1 MEQVILELVR
11 LIKDGKQVDDRCITA
26 LCRAAN
32 KGVLDNS
39 KHIAKKKLFPFYL
52 KVKSEQLERWESWGI
67 DPQTEQALLNA
78 LRAKPRRTASGVAT
92 ITVITCPRPCS
103 SDCLYCPNDLRMPKS
118 YVNDE
123 PACRRAERNF
133 FDPYLQVA
141 SRLITLEQMGHVTD
155 KIELIVLGG
164 TWTDYPHE
172 YQNWFMTGL
181 FKALNDDDATRLVT
195 MKRLHSA
202 YVAAGAPASEEACA
216 QMVAGVQER
225 VASGELTY
233 NQGYALVHDSSGS
246 ASCVASTQTASEEDV
261 FEQHR
266 INEDAAHRVVG
277 LVVETRPETLDCQTL
292 KRVRR
297 LGCTKVQIG
306 VQSLDN
312 AVLAANKRSTTVE
325 QCAEAFKLLRLF
337 GFKIHSHFMANLYG
351 SSIEQDAAEYRRF
364 ASSREFSPDEIKLYP
379 CALIGGTAL
388 CKLYETGEW
397 QPYDEDDMV
406 NMLVEDILATQPFT
420 RVSRMIRDFTVH
432 DIVAGSKKTNMR
444 QMVESRLRDL
454 GLPVQE
460 IRFREPGTEPLDP
473 DKLRL
478 DVVEYDCVGTR
489 ERFLQWVDDDN
500 RIAGFLRL
508 SLPDSSAVESLPD
521 APVRLGEAMIREV
534 HVYGKV
540 ASIHHEDGAVQH
552 MGLGRR
558 LVERACQIARAEG
571 YGCINVISSVG
582 TRNYYRKLGF
592 EDGELYQSK
601 VL

>member
-11 LIKDGKQVDDRCITA
+11 LIKEGKQVDDGCITA

-52 KVKSEQLERWESWGI
+52 KVKSEQPARWESWDI
-67 DPQTEQALLNA
+67 DAQTEPVLLSA

-92 ITVITCPRPCS
+92 ITVITKPRPCS

-164 TWTDYPHE
+164 TWTDYPDS
-172 YQNWFMTGL
+172 YQNWFMQQL
-181 FKALNDDDATRLVT
+181 FKALNDDDAMRVQT
-195 MKRLHSA
+195 MKDLHEVYA
-202 YVAAGAPASEEACA
+202 KAGAPASEEACA

-225 VASGELTY
+225 VAAGELSY
-233 NQGYALVHDSSGS
+233 NQAYALVSNANDFTGMLEGL
-246 ASCVASTQTASEEDV
+246 QNASEDDV

-277 LVVETRPETLDCQTL
+277 LVVETRPETLNCRTL
-292 KRVRR
+292 KRIRR

-312 AVLAANKRSTTVE
+312 AVLAANRRSTTVE

-337 GFKIHSHFMANLYG
+337 GFKIHSHFMANLYK
-351 SSIEQDAAEYRRF
+351 STIEQDKAEYRKF
-364 ASSREFSPDEIKLYP
+364 AGSREFSPDEIKLYP

-388 CKLYETGEW
+388 CRLYEAGEW
-397 QPYDEDDMV
+397 QPYGEDDMV
-406 NMLVEDILATQPFT
+406 EMLVQDILATQPFT

-444 QMVESRLRDL
+444 QMVEARLTEL

-473 DKLRL
+473 SKLRL
-478 DVVEYDCVGTR
+478 EVVEYDCVGTR

-508 SLPDSSAVESLPD
+508 SLPDADAVEALED
-521 APVRLGEAMIREV
+521 APVNLGEAMIREV

-552 MGLGRR
+552 MGLGRK
-558 LVERACQIARAEG
+558 LVERACQIAREAG
-571 YGCINVISSVG
+571 YERINVISSVG

-592 EDGELYQSK
+592 EDGSLYQSK
-601 VL
+601 AL